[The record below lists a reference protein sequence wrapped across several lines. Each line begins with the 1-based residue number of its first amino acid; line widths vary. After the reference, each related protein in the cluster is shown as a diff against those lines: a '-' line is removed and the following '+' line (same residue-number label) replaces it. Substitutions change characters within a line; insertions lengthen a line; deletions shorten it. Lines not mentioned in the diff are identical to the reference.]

1 MIDDKEIIVLT
12 GKEAVGKSSLSDYL
26 VEQGEHKILKMTTR
40 EPHENEVDGRDYKFV
55 TLDEFI
61 ADPTMVVTS
70 RIGYSLY
77 GINQKA
83 LTEHKGRSFVTLD
96 TDGILQLE
104 QSVSPKNIRV
114 MMIAAPSRVVIQR
127 MINRGENLDDI
138 RAKRRLDEMMF
149 GDNVLKKIKSPVFEL
164 DGSLDVPELAKQ
176 MNEVL
181 KQYEASKINKMRML
195 KQSEH
200 TY

>member
-40 EPHENEVDGRDYKFV
+40 EPHEGEVDGRDYKFV

-61 ADPTMVVTS
+61 GDPTMLVTS

-83 LTEHKGRSFVTLD
+83 LTEYKGRSFVTLD

-104 QSVSPKNIRV
+104 KSVSPSNIRV
-114 MMIAAPSRVVIQR
+114 MMIEAPSRVVIQR
-127 MINRGENLDDI
+127 MIDRGENLDDI

-149 GDNVLKKIKSPVFEL
+149 GDNVLKQIKSPIFEL

-176 MNEVL
+176 MKEVL
-181 KQYEASKINKMRML
+181 KQYDASKFNKMRML
-195 KQSEH
+195 KQGE
-200 TY
+200 YVY